1 MIRRVFEIRIELST
15 CVISW
20 SMNKNMILRLT
31 WLTCTIELCERQ
43 RKSLLC
49 RKIGFH
55 APELVP
61 WHLPTFF
68 RWRWN
73 LVVVVVPRVGL
84 FCEKLLH
91 TAFNLI
97 PLSCVF
103 FSGRPIYG
111 NGDEKIK
118 LSLHCLRSRAHRNHQ
133 TFPIKSSN
141 NNISTVNFLDI
152 WRDILWIH
160 FNCLSLLPLF
170 IFRFDNMK
178 MHSPKTS
185 RKQTHTQKLT
195 VPRYSSDIF
204 RHMCVWIFYC
214 VKKFLE

>member
-1 MIRRVFEIRIELST
+1 MHRNWFLGICQHFFVDGEIWLLLLFRESVCSAKNFYTLLLTLSLYPVF
-15 CVISW
+15 
-20 SMNKNMILRLT
+20 
-31 WLTCTIELCERQ
+31 
-43 RKSLLC
+43 
-49 RKIGFH
+49 
-55 APELVP
+55 
-61 WHLPTFF
+61 
-68 RWRWN
+68 
-73 LVVVVVPRVGL
+73 
-84 FCEKLLH
+84 
-91 TAFNLI
+91 
-97 PLSCVF
+97 F

-141 NNISTVNFLDI
+141 NNISTVNFLDV